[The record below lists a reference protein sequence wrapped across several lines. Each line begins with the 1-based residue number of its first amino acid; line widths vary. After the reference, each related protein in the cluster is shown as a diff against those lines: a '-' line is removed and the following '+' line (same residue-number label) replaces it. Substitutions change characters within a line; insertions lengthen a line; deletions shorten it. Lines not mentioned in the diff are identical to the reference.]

1 MMTGLGWL
9 TAGLAGL
16 MLLIAGGCVV
26 RLATWRRR
34 DRAAGPEADVLHALM
49 GVAMAGMLEPRLSP
63 VPDAV
68 WRAVFGVA
76 VTWFAWRAIR
86 ARISRRD
93 AGRERATTA
102 HHAMPHAVQ
111 CAAMLYMLVPARS
124 AVDSAG
130 MAMTGMST
138 SGFLANP
145 AIALLLVAFMLVYVM
160 WTADQFAGRS
170 RARTSPVP
178 AGQYPPGSTTADAVA
193 ADTVAAGTVAAGTV
207 AAGTVAAHVPSLRF
221 EAGCAIVMSIA
232 MGYMLLPM
240 L

>member
-9 TAGLAGL
+9 TAGFAGL

-26 RLATWRRR
+26 RLVTWRRR
-34 DRAAGPEADVLHALM
+34 GRAAGPEADVLHALM

-63 VPDAV
+63 VPDDV

-76 VTWFAWRAIR
+76 VAWFAWRALR

-93 AGRERATTA
+93 ARRDRAA
-102 HHAMPHAVQ
+102 AGHHAMPHAVQ

-130 MAMTGMST
+130 MAMTGMSA

-145 AIALLLVAFMLVYVM
+145 AIALLLAAFMLVYVM

-170 RARTSPVP
+170 RARTASVP
-178 AGQYPPGSTTADAVA
+178 AGPYSPGA
-193 ADTVAAGTVAAGTV
+193 ATVAERA
-207 AAGTVAAHVPSLRF
+207 PSLRF

>member
-9 TAGLAGL
+9 TAGFAGL

-26 RLATWRRR
+26 RLVTWRRR
-34 DRAAGPEADVLHALM
+34 GRGAGPVADVLHALM

-63 VPDAV
+63 VPDDV
-68 WRAVFGVA
+68 WRAVFGVGLA
-76 VTWFAWRAIR
+76 WFAWQALRG
-86 ARISRRD
+86 RISSRDARRD
-93 AGRERATTA
+93 RATA
-102 HHAMPHAVQ
+102 GHHAMPHAVQ

-130 MAMTGMST
+130 MAMTGMSA

-145 AIALLLVAFMLVYVM
+145 AIALLLAAFMLVYVM

-170 RARTSPVP
+170 RART
-178 AGQYPPGSTTADAVA
+178 A
-193 ADTVAAGTVAAGTV
+193 VAAGTVAEGTV
-207 AAGTVAAHVPSLRF
+207 AERVPSLRF
-221 EAGCAIVMSIA
+221 EAGRAIVMSIA